1 MAYPPGMYA
10 FIEKCSGTALVF
22 TLKKF
27 THDPFTIAL
36 VTSIN
41 VLFGILLAP
50 AVSYLSDSIGCRRKP
65 FMLPGLCLLAI
76 SLLILPNTNT
86 LAMTIVVVIFY
97 QLSVDIGFNSL
108 WQPLYADIVP
118 DNKRQYGMIINR
130 YFSIG
135 ARLFFMY
142 FLIGQFDRGMKGKG
156 GGKQVFLAGKSFIA
170 NLTGEQLIYY
180 IAALL
185 AIGTVILLVFIKEV
199 PKPVKKD
206 NKFSFRNIFRSLFE
220 NKNYR
225 NIYLLILASSLM
237 RVRLG
242 CIWPLMVT
250 EQFHLSKQSLGN
262 IHSLTMIITLS
273 ITLPLAAI
281 LVNRINRWRL
291 FMICIVVSTLHP
303 LAFWI
308 YVNYISPTPKVFEIV
323 CFQVMNAAAEH
334 IGFITLWPLIFE
346 FVPSRKRGTVNAGL
360 LFITG
365 ITTFVMGNIVAMVVK
380 AAGTGGG
387 NDMQGYNYSIGML
400 VIFIAGVAGC
410 IITLKAKLK

>member
-27 THDPFTIAL
+27 THDPLTIAL

-50 AVSYLSDSIGCRRKP
+50 VVSYLSDSIGCRRKP

-76 SLLILPNTNT
+76 CLFILPNTNT
-86 LAMTIVVVIFY
+86 LALTIVVIIFY
-97 QLSVDIGFNSL
+97 QLSVDVGFSSL

-118 DNKRQYGMIINR
+118 DKKRQYGMIINR
-130 YFSIG
+130 YTSIL

-142 FLIGQFDRGMKGKG
+142 FLIGQFDKGMKGKG
-156 GGKQVFLAGKSFIA
+156 GGKDAFMTGKSFISG
-170 NLTGEQLIYY
+170 LTGEQLIYY
-180 IAALL
+180 LAAFF
-185 AIGTVILLVFIKEV
+185 AIGTVFLLMFIKEE
-199 PKPVKKD
+199 PKFKKKL
-206 NKFSFRNIFRSLFE
+206 NKLKFKNIFSSLFAKKE
-220 NKNYR
+220 YKNL
-225 NIYLLILASSLM
+225 YLLILASSLM
-237 RVRLG
+237 RVKLG

-250 EQFHLSKQSLGN
+250 EQFHLSKQALGN
-262 IHSLTMIITLS
+262 IHSLTMITTLA
-273 ITLPLAAI
+273 ITLPFAAV

-291 FMICIVVSTLHP
+291 FLICIIISTLHP

-308 YVNYISPTPKVFEIV
+308 YVNFINPTPKILEIV
-323 CFQVMNAAAEH
+323 CFQVVNAASEH

-360 LFITG
+360 LFISG
-365 ITTFVMGNIVAMVVK
+365 ITTFVMGNAVAIIVK
-380 AAGTGGG
+380 AFGCSTS
-387 NDMQGYNYSIGML
+387 NNVECYNYSIGWL
-400 VIFIAGVAGC
+400 VIFAAGMIGC
-410 IITLKAKLK
+410 YITLKARLK